1 MVPFRFEITLN
12 ELTPARMR
20 LTDAARHL
28 RPLMEIAGGI
38 FENSTRA
45 RFAGEYGPGRI
56 PWPATWKQRAGATA
70 KGKVIGPIK
79 SGKSLQDSGSL
90 LSSIRSNVGDDYVE
104 TGPDGRSKTS
114 RLSIVHQ
121 KGWTIKPKRAKLLAF
136 VGPDGRF
143 RMATSVTIPA
153 RPHMGIDAE
162 DQADLQDAF
171 ADYLGSAWN
180 GR

>member
-1 MVPFRFEITLN
+1 MGPIRLEITLN
-12 ELTPARMR
+12 ELTPARRR
-20 LTDAARHL
+20 LTDAALHL

-56 PWPATWKQRAGATA
+56 PWPPTWKQRVGAVS
-70 KGKVIGPIK
+70 GKTYGPVK
-79 SGKSLQDSGSL
+79 SGKSLQESGSL
-90 LSSIRSNVGDDYVE
+90 LASIRSNVGDNFVE

-121 KGWTIKPKRAKLLAF
+121 RGWTIKPKRAPFLLF
-136 VGPDGRF
+136 TGPDGRF
-143 RMATSVTIPA
+143 HAAKSVTIPA
-153 RPHMGIDAE
+153 RPHMGIDME

-171 ADYLGSAWN
+171 ADYLGSAWD

>member
-1 MVPFRFEITLN
+1 MGPIRLEITLN
-12 ELTPARMR
+12 ELTPARRR
-20 LTDAARHL
+20 LTDAALHL

-56 PWPATWKQRAGATA
+56 PWPPTWKQRVGAVGPYGPV
-70 KGKVIGPIK
+70 KG
-79 SGKSLQDSGSL
+79 GKSLQASGSL
-90 LSSIRSNVGDDYVE
+90 LSSIRSNVADDYVE

-121 KGWTIKPKRAKLLAF
+121 KGMTITPKRAKLLAF
-136 VGPDGRF
+136 TGPDGRF
-143 RMATSVTIPA
+143 HMVSSVTIPA
-153 RPHMGIDAE
+153 RPHMGIDME

-171 ADYLGSAWN
+171 ADYLGSAWD